1 MAEYSFFLK
10 EWKKTYTYTHTYMY
24 TKDSNTVLLF
34 LSLKL
39 LKK

>member
-24 TKDSNTVLLF
+24 TKDSNTVSLF